1 VYVVDDD
8 SDVRDGMKQL
18 MESVGLRCLTFG
30 SAAKFLEEKRTG
42 EASCLILD
50 IRLPGMG
57 GLDFQ
62 RKLVEAGIF
71 IPVIFITGYG
81 DIPMTVKAMKGGAVE
96 FLSKPLRERD
106 VLDAVITALERDR
119 VMRVQIKEMRNLT
132 SLLKT
137 LTDREREVMTF
148 VVTGLLNKQI
158 ASETGLAEGTV
169 KVHRRNL
176 MKKLGVKSVP
186 ELVRMS
192 DLTNKIAC

>member
-1 VYVVDDD
+1 LIKPNPNSVVYVVDDD

-81 DIPMTVKAMKGGAVE
+81 DIPMTVK
-96 FLSKPLRERD
+96 ER
-106 VLDAVITALERDR
+106 AR